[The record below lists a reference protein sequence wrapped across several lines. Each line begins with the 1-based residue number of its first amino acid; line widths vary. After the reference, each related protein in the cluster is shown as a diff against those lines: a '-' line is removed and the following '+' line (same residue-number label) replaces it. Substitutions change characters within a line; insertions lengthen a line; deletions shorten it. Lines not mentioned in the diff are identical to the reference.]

1 MLLSIVLST
10 LLLAVTDAKRGKG
23 NSSYNAIAEAPP
35 PPGVEIS
42 VGKAFT
48 SFILSTGRFVV
59 VYAVLGKEDALDLH
73 RIHCIITNAKEV
85 ANEGLHF
92 VQVTASNGRGSVSFS
107 LPEATSNGTLLY
119 EGARVVHPLD
129 VTDFEGGHRQ
139 ILTATVQ
146 SRSFVNVSIGIR
158 FSRYDRAQY
167 DVRLSHT
174 TPSTRYLRN
183 QRGGYVRPLSY
194 RLITTGI
201 EVLRVLIESN
211 DDLCAQLIVTGS
223 EEDPY
228 ARNIEHFVGNGCIL
242 HQMEFTRRL
251 DLVLQRK
258 DVPETL
264 LMFIFVN
271 KDDQMCG
278 LAASVRTPNNL
289 KLFNITWVA
298 DNGVSILKPISVLIA
313 LYLLPIASAMIYARM
328 VSLSKDRQRSISEQQ
343 RDVEL
348 ECLGSLSPDGTR
360 ATNAIASGVGETL
373 NESLHVDSAIEEYE
387 SDVCDDVALRSS
399 TGNHTRTI
407 GISCKSEEWSWSNA
421 QVLLVL
427 LPIISLVIAMPAYSP
442 SWSNSNCYHN
452 YACSEPFWI
461 FMSFNHMF
469 SNVGY
474 MLCSIVFLAFVHMRK
489 GKLTP
494 GNGTYNNHGLEVCM
508 GLSLLCEA
516 FASTVYHICPNSTTY
531 NLDTPFIEILCVL
544 IILKL
549 YGNRRKT
556 ISAPIANMAA
566 VFMIFADSVI
576 TIFAQRSLTHFLV
589 IICSF
594 VLILFG
600 VHEVFKSSSSGEFSK
615 TRDSSVSKRWSI
627 ILSLGVVTLNILVV
641 ATIIL
646 PPDRIQPNQILT
658 IICLTNTSL
667 YFLYYIF
674 MKWQLGEQSCRFSRV
689 CSASAAVL
697 WMTALYFLFADETD
711 WALTPAQSRALNRP
725 CVVLSFYDYHDLW
738 HITSALASLMT
749 LVALSTIDDAVSALP
764 TSLLT
769 VF

>member
-1 MLLSIVLST
+1 MLKRRASRTVT
-10 LLLAVTDAKRGKG
+10 LVIYCPPCIIIHDHMDE
-23 NSSYNAIAEAPP
+23 NIAE
-35 PPGVEIS
+35 
-42 VGKAFT
+42 
-48 SFILSTGRFVV
+48 
-59 VYAVLGKEDALDLH
+59 LDLH